1 MADYQ
6 DQADAIDRVIKNA
19 VGVMENSKIQILE
32 ILESA
37 RDELRTLNNELQQVM
52 KETAETVEKVD
63 QLEIN
68 YRRSRIRLTEVS
80 RDFVRYN
87 EEDIKQAY
95 EKATQLQL
103 DLLIYREKEMYLKAR
118 RDELQKRVRGVE
130 KSVERAETVSAQ
142 MGVVLEYLSGE
153 LGQVTRILESAKN
166 RQMLGLKIILAQEEE
181 RKRISREI
189 HDGPAQLLANL
200 VLRTEIV
207 ERMLAKQEFKMVQ
220 DEIIDLK
227 RQVRFSLEEMRKVI
241 FNLRPMALDDLG
253 LIPAV
258 RKYVHD
264 FEERTKI
271 RATFETKGK
280 EQRMTSPMEAAIFRL
295 IQEAL
300 TNAAKHAYPTFVG
313 VEITYQA
320 QLVKIVVQDNG
331 LGFRVDQLEQETK
344 GHTHFGLIGM
354 RERVEL
360 LEGRMDIESTEN
372 MGTKIIIHIPTNT
385 DKGKENLDG

>member
-1 MADYQ
+1 MAEYQ
-6 DQADAIDRVIKNA
+6 SDAIDRVIKNA
-19 VGVMENSKIQILE
+19 VGVMENSKLQILE
-32 ILESA
+32 ILDSA
-37 RDELRTLNNELQQVM
+37 RDELKMLNNEVKQIM

-80 RDFVRYN
+80 RDFVRYK

-118 RDELQKRVRGVE
+118 RDELQKRARIVE

-153 LGQVTRILESAKN
+153 LGQVSKILESAKN
-166 RQMLGLKIILAQEEE
+166 RQLIGLKIILAQEEE
-181 RKRISREI
+181 RKRISREL
-189 HDGPAQLLANL
+189 HDGPAQMLANL

-207 ERMLAKQEFKMVQ
+207 ERMIGKQEFKMVE

-227 RQVRFSLEEMRKVI
+227 AQVRSSLEEMRKVI

-253 LIPAV
+253 LIPTL

-264 FEERTKI
+264 FEEKTKI
-271 RATFETKGK
+271 RATFETRGK
-280 EQRMTSPMEAAIFRL
+280 EHRMSSPMEAAIFRL

-300 TNAAKHAYPTFVG
+300 TNAAKHAFPTYVG
-313 VEITYQA
+313 VDITYQA
-320 QLVKIVVQDNG
+320 QMVRIVVQDNG
-331 LGFRVDQLEQETK
+331 LGFKVDQLEQKTNN
-344 GHTHFGLIGM
+344 HTHFGLIGM

-360 LEGRMDIESTEN
+360 LEGRMEIESN
-372 MGTKIIIHIPTNT
+372 ANQGTKIIIHIPTNT
-385 DKGKENLDG
+385 EKRKEY